1 MSSIFL
7 CHSSK
12 DKFFVRELAARL
24 RDAGVR
30 VWLDEAEIK
39 IGDSL
44 TQKIGQAIDEMDY
57 FGVVL
62 SRHSITSEWVQRELQ
77 VAMQRELKERRVIV
91 LPLLLEPV
99 ELPAFLRDKLYADFT
114 TPERFNETFPKLLK
128 ALGVEMAKVMPPTP
142 EELPCEI
149 PPAQTPAQRRLAE
162 FVDISIVDLDLSK
175 SYNPDPQKAL
185 YNMYLRLS
193 QSPPE
198 EWKQIFD
205 AERRFPRHTMWRH
218 AWIEG
223 AYIVIYC
230 VPEELEK
237 YHLRDLQ
244 EDVKNC
250 NEKYR
255 AYLTELARKEAR
267 ELTRIREERDKL
279 RNLRR
284 RLGFE

>member
-1 MSSIFL
+1 MTSIFL

-12 DKFFVRELAARL
+12 DKFFVRELAAKL
-24 RDAGVR
+24 RDVGVR

-62 SRHSITSEWVQRELQ
+62 SRHSIASEWVQRELQ

-114 TPERFNETFPKLLK
+114 TPERFNETFPKLLE
-128 ALGVEMAKVMPPTP
+128 ALGVEMAKVLPPTP
-142 EELPCEI
+142 EERPREI
-149 PPAQTPAQRRLAE
+149 RPARTPAQRRLAE
-162 FVDISIVDLDLSK
+162 FVDISIIDLDLSK

-193 QSPPE
+193 QPPPE
-198 EWKQIFD
+198 EWQQIFD
-205 AERRFPRHTMWRH
+205 AERRFPRHTMWRR

-223 AYIVIYC
+223 EYIVIHC

-244 EDVKNC
+244 EDVKTC

-255 AYLTELARKEAR
+255 AYLTELAQKEAR
-267 ELTRIREERDKL
+267 ELTRVREERDKL
-279 RNLRR
+279 HDLRK